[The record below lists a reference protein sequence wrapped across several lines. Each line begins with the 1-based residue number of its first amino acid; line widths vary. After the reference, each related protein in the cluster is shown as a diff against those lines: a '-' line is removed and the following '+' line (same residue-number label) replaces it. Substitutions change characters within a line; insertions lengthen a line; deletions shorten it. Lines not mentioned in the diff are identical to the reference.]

1 MQKTAVITGATGGIG
16 SSLCHAFKQEG
27 YVIIATDVAPA
38 KGPADRFIKVDLN
51 EICQNTEYKK
61 AAIDQLRTA
70 IGVNRL
76 DVLVNNAA
84 VQIVK
89 PVAEI
94 DTEDWRRTLNVN
106 LVAPFLLI
114 KELLSYLSNAS
125 GSVVN
130 ISSIHSALTKPGF
143 VCYATSKA
151 ALSGLTKSIAVEL
164 GGKVRVNAINPAA
177 TATPMLVAGLED
189 KGGALRQ
196 LSRMHPIGR
205 IAEPEEIART
215 AVFLAS
221 EQASFITGACLN
233 VDGGISARLHDPE

>member
-1 MQKTAVITGATGGIG
+1 V
-16 SSLCHAFKQEG
+16 
-27 YVIIATDVAPA
+27 PA
-38 KGPADRFIKVDLN
+38 EGPADSFIKLDLN
-51 EICQNTEYKK
+51 ELCENAEYRE
-61 AAIDQLRTA
+61 AAIGGLLTA

-89 PVAEI
+89 PVAEL

-106 LVAPFLLI
+106 LIAPFVLI
-114 KELLSYLSNAS
+114 RELLSCLSNAN

-130 ISSIHSALTKPGF
+130 INSIHGTLTKPGF

-151 ALSGLTKSIAVEL
+151 ALGGLTKSTAVEL
-164 GGKVRVNAINPAA
+164 GGQVRVNAINPAA
-177 TATPMLVAGLED
+177 TATPMLVAGFED
-189 KGGALRQ
+189 KESALRE
-196 LSRMHPIGR
+196 LGRMHPIGR
-205 IAEPEEIART
+205 IAKPEEIAQA

-233 VDGGISARLHDPE
+233 VDGGMAARLHDPE